1 MNTLPSK
8 LSSGI
13 KNLLLYSVLSFFAVL
28 FFFPFYYMFII
39 ASHPRSTI
47 FAMPPNIWFGGEL
60 LNNLRQLLVVQQ
72 HIPYL
77 QNYLNS
83 VIIAVVSVAAV
94 LFFCT
99 MGGFALAKYE
109 FKFKKYVFFFILST
123 IAFPPFLNII
133 PFYRMMATF
142 GWINQ
147 WRALIVP
154 GMANAMGIF
163 LMRQFL
169 EESIPNDLLDAARI
183 DGLNEFRILVRVV
196 FPLAKPG
203 MGVLAIITFIGSWNN
218 FMGPLVLIPARART
232 TLPVAL
238 NTLNNLAFG
247 EFGMIY
253 AGTAMAILPLLIV
266 FFIASKQFI
275 AGLTAGSLKG

>member
-1 MNTLPSK
+1 MKTELSRVVSGLKTTLMYAV
-8 LSSGI
+8 I
-13 KNLLLYSVLSFFAVL
+13 VLFAAI

-39 ASHPRSTI
+39 ASHPRSTM
-47 FAMPPNIWFGGEL
+47 FVMPPNLWFGGEFFT
-60 LNNLRQLLVVQQ
+60 NIRQLLVVQQ

-77 QNYLNS
+77 QNYINS
-83 VIIAVVSVAAV
+83 VIIAVVAVATT

-109 FKFKKYVFFFILST
+109 FKFKNFIFLFILST

-133 PFYRMMATF
+133 PFYRMMAAF

-154 GMANAMGIF
+154 GMASAMGIF
-163 LMRQFL
+163 LMRQYL
-169 EESIPNDLLDAARI
+169 EESIPTDLLDAARI
-183 DGLNEFRILVRVV
+183 DGLNEFRILLRVV

-218 FMGPLVLIPARART
+218 FMGPLILVPARTRT

-238 NTLNNLAFG
+238 NTLSNLAFG

-253 AGTAMAILPLLIV
+253 AGTALAILPLLIV
-266 FFIASKQFI
+266 FFFSSKQFI
-275 AGLTAGSLKG
+275 SGLTAGSVKG

>member
-1 MNTLPSK
+1 MEQGLEKVKSAVKGT
-8 LSSGI
+8 
-13 KNLLLYSVLSFFAVL
+13 LLYSVIVLFAAI
-28 FFFPFYYMFII
+28 FFFPFYYMFVIS
-39 ASHPRSTI
+39 SHPRDTI
-47 FAMPPNIWFGGEL
+47 FAMPPNLWFGGDFLE
-60 LNNLRQLLVVQQ
+60 NIRQLVFVQP

-77 QNYLNS
+77 QNYMNS
-83 VIIAVVSVAAV
+83 VIIAVLAVATT

-109 FKFKKYVFFFILST
+109 FKFKKFMFFFILAT

-133 PFYRMMATF
+133 PFYRMMSAF
-142 GWINQ
+142 GWINR
-147 WRALIVP
+147 WRALIIP

-163 LMRQFL
+163 LMRQYL
-169 EESIPNDLLDAARI
+169 EESIPHSLLDAARI
-183 DGLNEFRILVRVV
+183 DGLSEFRILLQVV

-218 FMGPLVLIPARART
+218 FIGPLVLIPARDRT

-238 NTLNNLAFG
+238 NTLNNLSFG

-253 AGTAMAILPLLIV
+253 SGTALAILPLLIV
-266 FFIASKQFI
+266 FFFASKQFI
-275 AGLTAGSLKG
+275 SGLTAGSLKG